1 MTDQPTEG
9 RPPEVVKDL
18 KRGGEVPARWAW
30 TERAVWT
37 ERMLKALDEGVK
49 GGKWF
54 SLIDKVH
61 AARNLEAAYAK
72 VRRNRGAAG
81 VDGESIRK
89 FGRHRDENLAQIREW
104 LRSDRY
110 QPLAVRRVWIPKP
123 GTTKQRPLGIPAVK
137 DRVVQTALRNVLEP
151 IFEAEFVEESYGFRP
166 GRSCKDALRR
176 VDQLLEQ
183 GYQWVVDA
191 DIQSYFDTIDHGQL
205 MADVEQRIA
214 DGRVLALIRKYLTQN
229 VMDGLKEWVPTM
241 GTPQGAVI
249 SPLLANLYLHAVDQA
264 LQAGGYRLVR
274 YADDLVILCR
284 TEAEARAALALLQE
298 EMTRRK
304 LTLHPEKTRVV
315 NAAGGE
321 GFEFLGYHFQQGRKW
336 PRQKSVDRLK
346 ERIRTLTKRTNGHS
360 LECIITHL
368 NRVLKGWYGYFKHGR
383 SWIFRALDSWIR
395 MRLRSILRKRS
406 GRKGRGRGGDHNR
419 WPNAF
424 FAEYGL
430 LTMGE
435 ARARELQ
442 SLRRIH

>member
-1 MTDQPTEG
+1 MDG
-9 RPPEVVKDL
+9 RLEERPLEVVRDL
-18 KRGGEVPARWAW
+18 KQGGDIPARWAW

-37 ERMLKALDEGVK
+37 PRMLEALDQGVK

-61 AARNLEAAYAK
+61 ARRNLEAAYEK
-72 VRRNRGAAG
+72 VRQNRGAAG

-89 FGRHRDENLAQIREW
+89 FGRHREENLNQLREW

-110 QPLAVRRVWIPKP
+110 RPLAVRRVWIPKP

-151 IFEAEFVEESYGFRP
+151 IFEAEFCEESYGFRP

-176 VDQLLEQ
+176 VDQLLVQ
-183 GYQWVVDA
+183 GDQWVVDA
-191 DIQSYFDTIDHGQL
+191 DIQSYFDTIDHEIL
-205 MADVEQRIA
+205 MEDVEQRIA
-214 DGRVLALIRKYLTQN
+214 DGRVLALIRQYLTQN
-229 VMDGLKEWVPTM
+229 VMDGLKEWTPAM

-249 SPLLANLYLHAVDQA
+249 SPLLANLYLHSVDQS
-264 LQAGGYRLVR
+264 LQKAGFHAVR

-284 TEAEARAALALLQE
+284 TEGEARQALALLQK
-298 EMTRRK
+298 EMGRRK

-315 NAAGGE
+315 NVNQAG
-321 GFEFLGYHFQQGRKW
+321 GFEFLGYHFERGRKY
-336 PRQKSVDRLK
+336 PRKKSVDRLK
-346 ERIRTLTKRTNGHS
+346 ERIRELTKRTNGHS
-360 LECIITHL
+360 LESIITSL

-383 SWIFRALDSWIR
+383 SWIFRALDRWIR

-406 GRKGRGRGGDHNR
+406 GRKGRGRGLDHQR

-424 FAEYGL
+424 FAERGL
-430 LTMGE
+430 FTFVGT
-435 ARARELQ
+435 RAQELQ
-442 SLRRIH
+442 SPRRTH